1 MRPLRTLPFLT
12 AAFLLFSAAQAAA
25 LEVVV
30 SIKPLHSIAAFVMEG
45 AGAPS
50 LLLKGPV
57 SEHVYALKPS
67 DARMLE
73 KAQLILW
80 TGRELETYLVKP
92 LSSLRGGARQI
103 AALDIEGMELLKAR
117 SGADWAEAHDHGAGQ
132 RGPHSRDAHF
142 WFNPLNAMRLAS
154 YLALELGRLDSANAP
169 LYKDNAQR
177 FAVLAQALDEELKQS
192 LAPLK
197 GKPYL
202 VFHDAYQY
210 AERRYGL
217 TPLGSIAIDP
227 ERKPSV
233 QTISK
238 LRERLKASRAP
249 CAFRE
254 PQFDGAL
261 VDKLVE
267 GLQVRVGVLD
277 PMGADLADGPGL
289 YAQLLRRLAGN
300 LRACLASS

>member
-1 MRPLRTLPFLT
+1 
-12 AAFLLFSAAQAAA
+12 
-25 LEVVV
+25 
-30 SIKPLHSIAAFVMEG
+30 
-45 AGAPS
+45 
-50 LLLKGPV
+50 
-57 SEHVYALKPS
+57 
-67 DARMLE
+67 
-73 KAQLILW
+73 
-80 TGRELETYLVKP
+80 
-92 LSSLRGGARQI
+92 
-103 AALDIEGMELLKAR
+103 
-117 SGADWAEAHDHGAGQ
+117 
-132 RGPHSRDAHF
+132 
-142 WFNPLNAMRLAS
+142 MRLAS

-254 PQFDGAL
+254 PQFDSAL